1 MKCYNHN
8 EIDAVST
15 CLGCG
20 KGLCKPCIQTS
31 TLGIVVCSQECG
43 LRADGQIE
51 MVELIRKKT
60 LTQNKVGGIFLIIFG
75 IVFGVFGIY
84 NLIDSRLL
92 PLSIFLIAICA
103 GFLYGGITYLKVAKT
118 KQ

>member
-1 MKCYNHN
+1 MKCYDHN

-20 KGLCKPCIQTS
+20 KALCKSCTQS
-31 TLGIVVCSQECG
+31 SKLGIIVCSEACG
-43 LRADGQIE
+43 KRADSRIE

-60 LTQNKVGGIFLIIFG
+60 LTQNKIGGIFLIIFG

-84 NLIDSRLL
+84 NLTDSRLL
-92 PLSIFLIAICA
+92 PLSIFLMTISA
-103 GFLYGGITYLKVAKT
+103 GFMYGGFMYLKVAKT